1 MAERRLHSLQRV
13 LGVNEL
19 FATAY
24 GNVGSSIYYALGL
37 VASYALGLTPI
48 VFLITGLFFFA
59 TAASYAEA
67 TSMYPEAGGSSS
79 FARHA
84 FNEFASFVAAWGQML
99 NYVITV
105 ATSAYFVPHY
115 LGVLWEPLKSSPW
128 DIVGGVV
135 VVLLLMLLNVVGT
148 KESAKLNVTLAVVDF
163 FTQVVIVIAGL
174 ALVFSPDV
182 LAHNIHW
189 GVAPTWGQFL
199 LAIPIGMIAYTG
211 IETVSNM
218 AEEAK
223 DETVSIPAA
232 IKRVEIAV
240 FAIYF
245 TLPAVALSA
254 LPVVKNADGTYS
266 TLLGK
271 AEAAGGFQGDPI
283 LGVVKQIDVG
293 IFNGPLQLYVGLLG
307 ATILF
312 LAANAGL
319 IGVSRLVYSMGI
331 HRQMPEK
338 LRALHPK
345 FGTPWIGIIVFGSIA
360 IIPIL
365 PGKADFLGNLYAF
378 GAMLS
383 FTIAHI
389 ALLRLRWTKRDAV
402 RPYKSPGNIRFGGYE
417 LPILAVIGGLGT
429 FGAFV
434 VVAARNLGGISYA
447 GFGWLLVGTI
457 AYPIARKRMGLDL
470 KTTVRV
476 EIPKPVVSS
485 ETEYESIIVWF
496 DAARFVEDTLAT
508 ASRLAAR
515 RGRAINVLVTVPVPN
530 SSPLSAEPPELHEKA
545 RAILD
550 QARLLTRGRAIGTI
564 VPVRSGQEGRVI
576 VDTCVK
582 SRAAAVILAVPR
594 GDATRSGFGR
604 ALETVLAERPCRVIV
619 DTPAPKKRKAGETTS
634 PVPETTQHGPVKVND

>member
-128 DIVGGVV
+128 DIIGGVIV
-135 VVLLLMLLNVVGT
+135 VILLMILNVVGT
-148 KESAKLNVTLAVVDF
+148 KESAKLNVSLAVVDF
-163 FTQVVIVIAGL
+163 FTQVVIVAAGFV
-174 ALVFSPDV
+174 LVFKPHV
-182 LAHNIHW
+182 LAANVHW
-189 GVAPTWGQFL
+189 GVAPTWSQFL

-223 DETVSIPAA
+223 DETKSIPAA

-245 TLPAVALSA
+245 TLPAVALAA
-254 LPVVKNADGTYS
+254 LPVLKNDGGQFVTK
-266 TLLGK
+266 LGLP
-271 AEAAGGFQGDPI
+271 ESQGGYQGDPI
-283 LGVVKQIDVG
+283 LGVVKQIDLG
-293 IFNGPLQLYVGLLG
+293 FLNGALQLYVGLLG

-331 HRQMPEK
+331 HRQMPET
-338 LRALHPK
+338 LRTLHPK

-383 FTIAHI
+383 FTIAHV
-389 ALLRLRWTKRDAV
+389 ALLRLRWTKPDAH
-402 RPYKSPGNIRFGGYE
+402 RPYRSPLNIKLGGYT
-417 LPILAVIGGLGT
+417 LPVLAVVGGLGT
-429 FGAFV
+429 FAAFI

-470 KTTVRV
+470 KSTVKV
-476 EIPKPVVSS
+476 DIPKPVTSS

-508 ASRLAAR
+508 AARLAAR
-515 RGRAINVLVTVPVPN
+515 RGRAITIIVTVQVPN
-530 SSPLSAEPPELHEKA
+530 SSPLSSEPTDLHEKA
-545 RAILD
+545 AAIID
-550 QARLLTRGRAIGTI
+550 QARVMSRGRAKGQI
-564 VPVRSGQEGRVI
+564 VPVRAGQEGRVI
-576 VDTCVK
+576 VDTCIRT
-582 SRAAAVILAVPR
+582 RARAVILAVPR
-594 GDATRSGFGR
+594 GSAQRAGFGR

-619 DTPAPKKRKAGETTS
+619 DTPAPQKGTPDRSAAVAAARAGR
-634 PVPETTQHGPVKVND
+634 

>member
-37 VASYALGLTPI
+37 VASYALGLTPL
-48 VFLITGLFFFA
+48 VFLITGAFFFA
-59 TAASYAEA
+59 TAASYAEQ
-67 TSMYPEAGGSSS
+67 TTMFPEAGGASS

-99 NYVITV
+99 NYVITI

-115 LGVLWEPLKSSPW
+115 LGVLWEPLKSSPG
-128 DIVGGVV
+128 DIIGGALVV
-135 VVLLLMLLNVVGT
+135 VILVVLNVVGT

-163 FTQVVIVIAGL
+163 ITQVIIVVAGIV
-174 ALVFSPDV
+174 LVLDPKILV
-182 LAHNIHW
+182 ENVQW
-189 GVAPTWGQFL
+189 GVAPTWSQFA

-211 IETVSNM
+211 IETISNM

-223 DETVSIPAA
+223 DETRSVPAA

-254 LPVVKNADGTYS
+254 LPVLSKDGEFVTK
-266 TLLGK
+266 LGLP
-271 AEAAGGFQGDPI
+271 EDQGGFQGDPI
-283 LGVVKQIDVG
+283 LGVVERIDLGFLNQPV
-293 IFNGPLQLYVGLLG
+293 QLYVGLLG

-319 IGVSRLVYSMGI
+319 IGVSRLVYSMGV
-331 HRQMPEK
+331 HRQMPERV
-338 LRALHPK
+338 RALHPK
-345 FGTPWIGIIVFGSIA
+345 FGTPWIGIIVFGGIA
-360 IIPIL
+360 IVPIL

-389 ALLRLRWTKRDAV
+389 ALLRMRAKYPDRE
-402 RPYKSPGNIRFGGYE
+402 RPYKSPLNVRIRGYE
-417 LPILAVIGGLGT
+417 LSILAVVGGLGT
-429 FGAFV
+429 LIAFI
-434 VVAARNLGGISYA
+434 VVAWRNLGGISYA

-457 AYPIARKRMGLDL
+457 AYPIARRRMGLDL
-470 KTTVRV
+470 TSTVKV
-476 EIPKPVVSS
+476 DIPRPVIER
-485 ETEYESIIVWF
+485 ETEYDSIIIWF
-496 DAARFVEDTLAT
+496 DAARFEEDTLAT
-508 ASRLAAR
+508 AARLAAR
-515 RGRAINVLVTVPVPN
+515 RGRPMQVLVTVQVPN
-530 SSPLSAEPPELHEKA
+530 ASPLDGANPELMTAA

-550 QARLLTRGRAIGTI
+550 QAAVLTRGRASGEI
-564 VPVRSGQEGRVI
+564 VPVRAGQEGRVI
-576 VDTCVK
+576 VDTARER
-582 SRAAAVILAVPR
+582 RARAVILSVPR
-594 GDATRSGFGR
+594 GAATRGSTSR
-604 ALETVLAERPCRVIV
+604 VLETVLAERPCRVIV
-619 DTPAPKKRKAGETTS
+619 DTPAPTTAAAGA
-634 PVPETTQHGPVKVND
+634 GR

>member
-59 TAASYAEA
+59 TAASYAEQTA
-67 TSMYPEAGGSSS
+67 MFPEAGGASS

-99 NYVITV
+99 NYVITI

-115 LGVLWEPLKSSPW
+115 LGVLWEPLKSAPY
-128 DIVGGVV
+128 DIIGGAI
-135 VVLLLMLLNVVGT
+135 VVLVLMVLNVVGT
-148 KESAKLNVTLAVVDF
+148 KESAALNVSLAVIDF
-163 FTQVVIVIAGL
+163 VTQVVIVVAGIV
-174 ALVFSPDV
+174 LVLDPRV
-182 LAHNIHW
+182 LVENVQW
-189 GVAPTWGQFL
+189 GVAPTWSQFA

-211 IETVSNM
+211 IETISNM

-223 DETVSIPAA
+223 DETKSVPAA

-254 LPVVKNADGTYS
+254 LPVLSQDGEFVTK
-266 TLLGK
+266 LGLP
-271 AEAAGGFQGDPI
+271 EDQGGFQGDPI
-283 LGVVKQIDVG
+283 LGVVEKIDVG
-293 IFNGPLQLYVGLLG
+293 FLNQPLQLYVGLLG

-331 HRQMPEK
+331 HRQMPER

-345 FGTPWIGIIVFGSIA
+345 FGTPWMGIIVFGGIA
-360 IIPIL
+360 IVPIL

-383 FTIAHI
+383 FTVAHV
-389 ALLRLRWTKRDAV
+389 ALLKMRAKYPDRE
-402 RPYKSPGNIRFGGYE
+402 RPYKSPLNVRIRGYE
-417 LPILAVIGGLGT
+417 LPVLAVVGGLGT
-429 FGAFV
+429 FLAFV
-434 VVAARNLGGISYA
+434 VVAVRNLGGISYA
-447 GFGWLLVGTI
+447 GFAWLLVGAI
-457 AYPIARKRMGLDL
+457 AYPIARRKMGLDL
-470 KTTVRV
+470 TSTVKV
-476 EIPKPVVSS
+476 EIPRPVVER
-485 ETEYESIIVWF
+485 ETEYDSILVWF
-496 DAARFVEDTLAT
+496 DAARFNEDTLAT
-508 ASRLAAR
+508 AVRLGAR
-515 RGRAINVLVTVPVPN
+515 RGRPITVLVTMQIPN
-530 SSPLSAEPPELHEKA
+530 SVPLDAKSPELKAKA
-545 RAILD
+545 RAIID
-550 QARLLTRGRAIGTI
+550 QAVLLTRGRAVGEIL
-564 VPVRSGQEGRVI
+564 PVRAGQEGRII
-576 VDTCVK
+576 VD
-582 SRAAAVILAVPR
+582 RAKEKRARAVILSVPR
-594 GDATRSGFGR
+594 GGASRSNVSR
-604 ALETVLAERPCRVIV
+604 MLETVLAERPCRVIV
-619 DTPAPKKRKAGETTS
+619 DTPAPPAASGKAG
-634 PVPETTQHGPVKVND
+634 PQPEAVR

>member
-67 TSMYPEAGGSSS
+67 TSMFPEAGGSSS

-84 FNEFASFVAAWGQML
+84 FNEFASFVTAWGQML
-99 NYVITV
+99 TYVITV
-105 ATSAYFVPHY
+105 STSAYFVPHY

-128 DIVGGVV
+128 DIIGGVIT
-135 VVLLLMLLNVVGT
+135 VLVLMLLNVVGT

-163 FTQVVIVIAGL
+163 FTQVVIVVAGIV
-174 ALVFSPDV
+174 LVLDPSV
-182 LAHNIHW
+182 LAENVSW
-189 GVAPTWGQFL
+189 GVAPTWSQFL

-211 IETVSNM
+211 IETISNM

-254 LPVVKNADGTYS
+254 LPVLKNDGGEFVTK
-266 TLLGK
+266 LGQP
-271 AEAAGGFQGDPI
+271 EELGGFQGDPI
-283 LGVVKQIDVG
+283 LGVVEQIDVG
-293 IFNGPLQLYVGLLG
+293 FLNDPLQLYVGVLG

-319 IGVSRLVYSMGI
+319 IGVSRLVYSMGV

-345 FGTPWIGIIVFGSIA
+345 FGTPWIGIIVFGGIA
-360 IIPIL
+360 IVPIL

-383 FTIAHI
+383 FTIAHA
-389 ALLRLRWTKRDAV
+389 ALLRLRWKYPDRH
-402 RPYKSPGNIRFGGYE
+402 RPYRSPGNIRIRGYDLPVLAVFGGVGT
-417 LPILAVIGGLGT
+417 LLA
-429 FGAFV
+429 FA

-457 AYPIARKRMGLDL
+457 AYPIARRRMGLDL
-470 KTTVRV
+470 TSTVKV
-476 EIPKPVVSS
+476 EIQKPVVAS
-485 ETEYESIIVWF
+485 ETEYESVIVWF
-496 DAARFVEDTLAT
+496 DAARFNEDTLAT
-508 ASRLAAR
+508 AARLAAR
-515 RGRAINVLVTVPVPN
+515 RGRAISVLVTVQVPN
-530 SSPLSAEPPELHEKA
+530 SSPLTAEPPELHDKA

-550 QARLLTRGRAIGTI
+550 QARLLTRNRAMGTI

-576 VDTCVK
+576 VDTAVAT
-582 SRAAAVILAVPR
+582 RARAVILGMPR
-594 GDATRSGFGR
+594 GAAGRSGFGR

-619 DTPAPKKRKAGETTS
+619 DTPAPRAPTPGDAA
-634 PVPETTQHGPVKVND
+634 PVPEKEHSAQARGER

>member
-37 VASYALGLTPI
+37 VASYALGLTPL
-48 VFLITGLFFFA
+48 VFLITGAFFFA
-59 TAASYAEA
+59 TAASYAEQTA
-67 TSMYPEAGGSSS
+67 MFPEAGGASS

-99 NYVITV
+99 NYVITI

-115 LGVLWEPLKSSPW
+115 LGVIWEPLKTSPG
-128 DIVGGVV
+128 DIIGGALVV
-135 VVLLLMLLNVVGT
+135 VILVVLNVVGT

-163 FTQVVIVIAGL
+163 ITQVIIVIAGIV
-174 ALVFSPDV
+174 LVLDPKILV
-182 LAHNIHW
+182 ENVQW
-189 GVAPTWGQFL
+189 GVAPTWSQFA

-211 IETVSNM
+211 IETISNM

-223 DETVSIPAA
+223 DETRSVPAA

-254 LPVVKNADGTYS
+254 LPVLSKDGEFVTK
-266 TLLGK
+266 LGLP
-271 AEAAGGFQGDPI
+271 EDQGGFQGDPI
-283 LGVVKQIDVG
+283 LGVVERIDLGFLNQPV
-293 IFNGPLQLYVGLLG
+293 QLYVGLLG

-331 HRQMPEK
+331 HRQMPERV
-338 LRALHPK
+338 RALHPK
-345 FGTPWIGIIVFGSIA
+345 FGTPWIGIIVFGGIA
-360 IIPIL
+360 IVPIL

-389 ALLRLRWTKRDAV
+389 ALLRMRAKYPDRA
-402 RPYKSPGNIRFGGYE
+402 RPYKSPLNVRIGGYE
-417 LPILAVIGGLGT
+417 LSILAVVGGLGT
-429 FGAFV
+429 FIAFI
-434 VVAARNLGGISYA
+434 VVAWRNLGGIAYA

-457 AYPIARKRMGLDL
+457 AYPIARRRMGLDL
-470 KTTVRV
+470 TSTVKV
-476 EIPKPVVSS
+476 EIPRPVIER
-485 ETEYESIIVWF
+485 ETEYDSIIIWF
-496 DAARFVEDTLAT
+496 DAARFEEDTLAT
-508 ASRLAAR
+508 AARLAAR
-515 RGRAINVLVTVPVPN
+515 RGRPMQVLVTVQVPN
-530 SSPLSAEPPELHEKA
+530 ASPLDGANPELMTAA

-550 QARLLTRGRAIGTI
+550 QAGVLTRGRATGEI
-564 VPVRSGQEGRVI
+564 VPVRAGQEGRVI
-576 VDTCVK
+576 VDTARER
-582 SRAAAVILAVPR
+582 RARAIILSVPR
-594 GDATRSGFGR
+594 GAASRGSTSRV
-604 ALETVLAERPCRVIV
+604 LETVLAERPCRVIV
-619 DTPAPKKRKAGETTS
+619 DTPAPAASTGAAR
-634 PVPETTQHGPVKVND
+634 

>member
-37 VASYALGLTPI
+37 VASYALGLTPL
-48 VFLITGLFFFA
+48 VFLITGAFFFA
-59 TAASYAEA
+59 TAASYAEQTA
-67 TSMYPEAGGSSS
+67 MFPEAGGASS

-99 NYVITV
+99 NYVITI

-115 LGVLWEPLKSSPW
+115 LGVLWEPLKSSPY
-128 DIVGGVV
+128 DIIGGAV
-135 VVLLLMLLNVVGT
+135 VVLILMLLNVVGT
-148 KESAKLNVTLAVVDF
+148 KESASLNVTLAVVDF
-163 FTQVVIVIAGL
+163 ITQVVIVIAGIV
-174 ALVFSPDV
+174 LVLDPQTLVDNV
-182 LAHNIHW
+182 QW
-189 GVAPTWGQFL
+189 GVAPTWGQFA

-211 IETVSNM
+211 IETISNM

-223 DETVSIPAA
+223 DETKSIPAA

-254 LPVVKNADGTYS
+254 LPVLSQDGDFVTK
-266 TLLGK
+266 LGLP
-271 AEAAGGFQGDPI
+271 EDQGGFQGDPI
-283 LGVVKQIDVG
+283 LGVVERIDLG
-293 IFNGPLQLYVGLLG
+293 FLNGPVQLYVGILG

-319 IGVSRLVYSMGI
+319 IGISRLVYSMGI
-331 HRQMPEK
+331 HRQMPER

-345 FGTPWIGIIVFGSIA
+345 YGTPWMGIIVFGGIA

-383 FTIAHI
+383 FTIAHV
-389 ALLRLRWTKRDAV
+389 ALLKMRAKYPDRE
-402 RPYKSPGNIRFGGYE
+402 RPYKSPWNVKIRGYE
-417 LPILAVIGGLGT
+417 LPILAVIGGLAT
-429 FGAFV
+429 FAAFI
-434 VVAARNLGGISYA
+434 VVAVRNLGGISYA

-457 AYPIARKRMGLDL
+457 AYPIARRRMGLDL
-470 KTTVRV
+470 TSTVKV
-476 EIPKPVVSS
+476 EIPRPVIER
-485 ETEYESIIVWF
+485 ETEYDSIIVWF
-496 DAARFVEDTLAT
+496 DAARFNEDTLAT
-508 ASRLAAR
+508 AVRLAAR
-515 RGRAINVLVTVPVPN
+515 GRRSINVLVTMQIPN
-530 SSPLSAEPPELHEKA
+530 SVPLDAKTPELKAKA

-550 QARLLTRGRAIGTI
+550 QANLLTKGRASGEI
-564 VPVRSGQEGRVI
+564 VPVRAGQEGRVI
-576 VDTCVK
+576 VD
-582 SRAAAVILAVPR
+582 RAKERRARAVLLSVPR
-594 GDATRSGFGR
+594 GAVSRSNMAR
-604 ALETVLAERPCRVIV
+604 VLDTVLSERPCRVIV
-619 DTPAPKKRKAGETTS
+619 DTPAPSSISAS
-634 PVPETTQHGPVKVND
+634 PEPEVVK

>member
-37 VASYALGLTPI
+37 VASYALGLTPL

-67 TSMYPEAGGSSS
+67 TAMFPEAGGSSS

-99 NYVITV
+99 TYVITV

-128 DIVGGVV
+128 DIIGGVI

-163 FTQVVIVIAGL
+163 FTQVLI
-174 ALVFSPDV
+174 V
-182 LAHNIHW
+182 LAGFVLILDPSILVSNVNF
-189 GVAPTWGQFL
+189 GVAPTWSHFL
-199 LAIPIGMIAYTG
+199 LAIPLGMIAYTG

-223 DETVSIPAA
+223 DETKSIPEA

-245 TLPAVALSA
+245 TLPAIALSA
-254 LPVVKNADGTYS
+254 LPVMKDDNGESVS
-266 TLLGK
+266 LLGLT
-271 AEAAGGFQGDPI
+271 EEEGGFQGDPI
-283 LGVVKQIDVG
+283 LGVVEQIDFG
-293 IFNGPLQLYVGLLG
+293 FMNAPIQLYVGLLG

-319 IGVSRLVYSMGI
+319 IGVSRLVYSMGV
-331 HRQMPEK
+331 HRQMPEA
-338 LRALHPK
+338 LRTLHPK
-345 FGTPWIGIIVFGSIA
+345 FGTPWIGIIVFGGIA
-360 IIPIL
+360 IVPIL
-365 PGKADFLGNLYAF
+365 PGKAEFLGNLYAF

-383 FTIAHI
+383 FTVAHLSLL
-389 ALLRLRWTKRDAV
+389 ALRHRFPDMH
-402 RPYKSPGNIRFGGYE
+402 RPYRSPGNIRIRGYD
-417 LPILAVIGGLGT
+417 LPLLAVFGGLGT
-429 FGAFV
+429 FLAFL

-447 GFGWLLVGTI
+447 GFGWLLIGAI
-457 AYPIARKRMGLDL
+457 AYPIARRRMGLDL
-470 KTTVRV
+470 TTTVKV
-476 EIPKPVVSS
+476 DIPKPIVSA
-485 ETEYESIIVWF
+485 ETEYESVIVWF
-496 DAARFVEDTLAT
+496 DAARFNEDTLAT
-508 ASRLAAR
+508 AARLAAR
-515 RGRAINVLVTVPVPN
+515 RGRAIDVLVTVPVPN
-530 SSPLSAEPPELHEKA
+530 SSPLSAEPVDLHEKA

-550 QARLLTRGRAIGTI
+550 QARLLTRGRAMGTI
-564 VPVRSGQEGRVI
+564 IPVRAGQEGRLI
-576 VDTCVK
+576 VD
-582 SRAAAVILAVPR
+582 RAIETRARAVILAVPR
-594 GDATRSGFGR
+594 GTANRSGFAR
-604 ALETVLAERPCRVIV
+604 VMETVLAERPCRVIV
-619 DTPAPKKRKAGETTS
+619 DTPAPKRNTGGPES
-634 PVPETTQHGPVKVND
+634 PVPEMVSPAPHKEGR

>member
-37 VASYALGLTPI
+37 VASYALGLTPL
-48 VFLITGLFFFA
+48 VFLITGAFFYA

-84 FNEFASFVAAWGQML
+84 FNEYASFVAAWGQML

-115 LGVLWEPLKSSPW
+115 LGVLWEPLKSSPY
-128 DIVGGVV
+128 DIIGGAIT
-135 VVLLLMLLNVVGT
+135 VLLLMVLNVVGT
-148 KESAKLNVTLAVVDF
+148 KESAKLNVGLAVVDF
-163 FTQVVIVIAGL
+163 LTQVVIVLAGFF
-174 ALVFSPDV
+174 LVFSPEV
-182 LAHNIHW
+182 LSENIKW
-189 GVAPTWGQFL
+189 GEAPTWSQFL

-211 IETVSNM
+211 IETISNM

-223 DETVSIPAA
+223 DETKSIPAA

-245 TLPAVALSA
+245 TLPAIALSA
-254 LPVVKNADGTYS
+254 LPVYLQDGEWVTK
-266 TLLGK
+266 LGLP
-271 AEAAGGFQGDPI
+271 EEEGGYQGDPI
-283 LGVVKQIDVG
+283 LGVVKQIDLGFLNAPV
-293 IFNGPLQLYVGLLG
+293 QLYVGLLG

-319 IGVSRLVYSMGI
+319 IGVSRLVYSMGT
-331 HRQMPEK
+331 HRQMPK
-338 LRALHPK
+338 RLIALHPR
-345 FGTPWIGIIVFGSIA
+345 FGTPWMGILIFGGIA

-383 FTIAHI
+383 FTIAHV
-389 ALLRLRWTKRDAV
+389 ALLRLRWTNRDTP
-402 RPYKSPGNIRFGGYE
+402 RPYKSPLNVKIGSYE
-417 LPILAVIGGLGT
+417 LPLLAVIGGLGT

-434 VVAARNLGGISYA
+434 VVSGRNLGGIAYA
-447 GFGWLLVGTI
+447 GFGWLLVGAI
-457 AYPIARKRMGLDL
+457 AYPIARRRMGLDL
-470 KTTVRV
+470 TTTVKV
-476 EIPKPVVSS
+476 DLPKPVVAG
-485 ETEYESIIVWF
+485 ETEYESVIVWF
-496 DAARFVEDTLAT
+496 DASQFNEDTLAT
-508 ASRLAAR
+508 AARLAAR
-515 RGRAINVLVTVPVPN
+515 RGRAIQVLVTMRIPN
-530 SSPLSAEPPELHEKA
+530 SSPLDADHPELRARA

-550 QARLLTRGRAIGTI
+550 QAKLLTRGRATGTI
-564 VPVRSGQEGRVI
+564 LPVRSGQEGRVI
-576 VDTCVK
+576 VD
-582 SRAAAVILAVPR
+582 RALETRARAVIMSVPR
-594 GDATRSGFGR
+594 GGATRAGFGR
-604 ALETVLAERPCRVIV
+604 ALDHVLAERPCRVIV
-619 DTPAPKKRKAGETTS
+619 DTPAPVIAKS
-634 PVPETTQHGPVKVND
+634 PEPEMVNAAPHRGDRAS

>member
-37 VASYALGLTPI
+37 VASYALGLTPL
-48 VFLITGLFFFA
+48 VFLITGAFFFA
-59 TAASYAEA
+59 TAASYAEQTA
-67 TSMYPEAGGSSS
+67 MFPEAGGASS

-99 NYVITV
+99 NYVITI

-128 DIVGGVV
+128 DIVGGAIVV
-135 VVLLLMLLNVVGT
+135 VVLMVLNVVGT
-148 KESAKLNVTLAVVDF
+148 KESAALNVSLAVIDF
-163 FTQVVIVIAGL
+163 VTQVIIVIAGIV
-174 ALVFSPDV
+174 LVFDPSV
-182 LAHNIHW
+182 LAANVDW
-189 GVAPTWGQFL
+189 GVAPTWSQFA
-199 LAIPIGMIAYTG
+199 LAIPLGMIAYTG
-211 IETVSNM
+211 IETISNM

-223 DETVSIPAA
+223 DETKSVPAA

-254 LPVVKNADGTYS
+254 LPVIQQDNGEFVTK
-266 TLLGK
+266 LGLP
-271 AEAAGGFQGDPI
+271 EDQGGFQGDPI
-283 LGVVKQIDVG
+283 LGVVEQIDLG
-293 IFNGPLQLYVGLLG
+293 FLNGPVQLYVGLLG

-319 IGVSRLVYSMGI
+319 IGISRLVYSMGV
-331 HRQMPEK
+331 HRQMPER

-345 FGTPWIGIIVFGSIA
+345 FGTPWMGIIVFGGIA

-389 ALLRLRWTKRDAV
+389 ALLRMRAKFPDRE
-402 RPYKSPGNIRFGGYE
+402 RPYKSPLNVRIGGYE

-429 FGAFV
+429 GIAFL
-434 VVAARNLGGISYA
+434 VVASRNLGGIAYA
-447 GFGWLLVGTI
+447 GFGWLLVGVI
-457 AYPIARKRMGLDL
+457 AYPIARRKMGLDL
-470 KTTVRV
+470 TTTVKV
-476 EIPKPVVSS
+476 DIPKPVV
-485 ETEYESIIVWF
+485 EREMEYDSIIVWF
-496 DAARFVEDTLAT
+496 DAARFNEDTLAT
-508 ASRLAAR
+508 AIRLGVR
-515 RGRAINVLVTVPVPN
+515 RGRPITVLVTMQIPN
-530 SSPLSAEPPELHEKA
+530 SVPLDAKTPELKAKA
-545 RAILD
+545 RAIID
-550 QARLLTRGRAIGTI
+550 QAKLLTKNRAVGEI
-564 VPVRSGQEGRVI
+564 VPVRAGQEGRLI
-576 VDTCVK
+576 VD
-582 SRAAAVILAVPR
+582 RAKDKRARAVILSVPR
-594 GDATRSGFGR
+594 GAASRSSLGR
-604 ALETVLAERPCRVIV
+604 VLETVLAERPCRIIV
-619 DTPAPKKRKAGETTS
+619 DTPAPAAASSKS
-634 PVPETTQHGPVKVND
+634 PEPEMVR